1 MFNFLK
7 STGDYYEDRHLLYWL
22 MRYNDNYEPKQLRI
36 VNNELES
43 NTLTSRV
50 EVLRCSLSE
59 ETLYP
64 FLGGNSNCFILC
76 IPGPE
81 KVYNFRGIEKQL
93 NVRDDYLYVSVN
105 RIIGTVIV
113 HWDNA
118 YYQDSKI
125 NAMELNGMQWVHYK
139 VPFDNTMGE
148 DIKGAE
154 NGRTLNLEMYDSDY
168 SD

>member
-1 MFNFLK
+1 M
-7 STGDYYEDRHLLYWL
+7 
-22 MRYNDNYEPKQLRI
+22 
-36 VNNELES
+36 
-43 NTLTSRV
+43 
-50 EVLRCSLSE
+50 
-59 ETLYP
+59 
-64 FLGGNSNCFILC
+64 
-76 IPGPE
+76 
-81 KVYNFRGIEKQL
+81 
-93 NVRDDYLYVSVN
+93 
-105 RIIGTVIV
+105 

>member
-1 MFNFLK
+1 MLNFLK
-7 STGDYYEDRHLLYWL
+7 STGDYYEDRHLLYL
-22 MRYNDNYEPKQLRI
+22 LLRYNEDYEPKQLRI
-36 VNNELES
+36 VNNELEPD
-43 NTLTSRV
+43 TLTSRV

-64 FLGGNSNCFILC
+64 FLGSNSSCFIMC

-105 RIIGTVIV
+105 RIMGTVIV
-113 HWDNA
+113 HWDNE

-125 NAMELNGMQWVHYK
+125 NAMGLDGMQWVHYK
-139 VPFDNTMGE
+139 VPFDNTVGE
-148 DIKGAE
+148 DVKDGE
-154 NGRTLNLEMYDSDY
+154 NGRTLNVEMYNSEYLD
-168 SD
+168 

>member
-7 STGDYYEDRHLLYWL
+7 STGDYYEDRHLLYLL

-64 FLGGNSNCFILC
+64 FLGGNSNCFI
-76 IPGPE
+76 P
-81 KVYNFRGIEKQL
+81 R
-93 NVRDDYLYVSVN
+93 
-105 RIIGTVIV
+105 
-113 HWDNA
+113 H
-118 YYQDSKI
+118 
-125 NAMELNGMQWVHYK
+125 
-139 VPFDNTMGE
+139 
-148 DIKGAE
+148 
-154 NGRTLNLEMYDSDY
+154 
-168 SD
+168 